1 MYKFSQ
7 RSLDNLKNV
16 DERVDFTMIW
26 LIETF

>member
-16 DERVDFTMIW
+16 DEKLDFTMIW
-26 LIETF
+26 LIETI